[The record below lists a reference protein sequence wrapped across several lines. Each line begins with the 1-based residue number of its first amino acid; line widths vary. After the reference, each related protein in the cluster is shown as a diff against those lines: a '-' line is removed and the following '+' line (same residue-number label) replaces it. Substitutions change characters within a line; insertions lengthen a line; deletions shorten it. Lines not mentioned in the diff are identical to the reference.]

1 MIHAGPE
8 KTQARR
14 EKRLNRLYA
23 NASLISEY
31 RKRGVMPLLG
41 RGIGPARAARILPIP
56 FTLEQDF
63 LREILRAEVEYART
77 RRFWD

>member
-1 MIHAGPE
+1 M
-8 KTQARR
+8 QDR
-14 EKRLNRLYA
+14 EKLKPAEKKRLDRLYA

-31 RKRGVMPLLG
+31 RKRGVMALLG
-41 RGIGPARAARILPIP
+41 RGIGRPARAARILPIP
-56 FTLEQDF
+56 FTLEEDF